1 MAFNPKSLEMEI
13 VALAERDMYLTFIKN
28 QIQEKQKM
36 LVKKRHDLEDK
47 EKDNRFLTDVKN
59 NYTKYYNVILQQ
71 KQKQHDMFQKLNK
84 HLADL
89 IETRQLMD
97 GQLVAAKQDH
107 EVILQ
112 EVNKIKGELDGLVDG
127 IDATTNNL
135 TNRHA
140 FKPTTP
146 MVRTSPLLPTT
157 STDQIVNELNS
168 F

>member
-127 IDATTNNL
+127 IDS
-135 TNRHA
+135 
-140 FKPTTP
+140 
-146 MVRTSPLLPTT
+146 VRKK
-157 STDQIVNELNS
+157 
-168 F
+168 